1 MAGGFSDRGADSR
14 EPERERVRSAVLLAL
29 RVVLPRTRH
38 PAAED
43 TVAEWGQILEG
54 NRIDNDY
61 WTYHLNREHQ

>member
-1 MAGGFSDRGADSR
+1 M
-14 EPERERVRSAVLLAL
+14 
-29 RVVLPRTRH
+29 VLPRTRH